1 MGGGLVSNAVRP
13 DKQQH
18 KAMFSTIRFTRII
31 NCGALLAL
39 ALLSGCST
47 ARKAPPKTYSFF
59 PPSPDEPRI
68 QFLMS
73 FSADVDLGRSTSF
86 VDFLSGRPS
95 GPKPLVK
102 PYGLAIKDGMIY
114 VCDTMVNSIEVFDV
128 VKKRARYFTPRAEG
142 RLQTPINLT
151 IDADGTRY
159 VTDTGR
165 SQVLIYAKDGRY
177 LGAIGA
183 KDEMKPSDIA
193 VTPERLYIAD
203 LDGHCVKVYS
213 KAERKLLFTIPRDP
227 KAAEGRLFS
236 PTNLA
241 LDKED
246 RLLVSDTGAF
256 SVQVYDL
263 EGKHLG
269 RIGQQGV
276 APGMF
281 ARPKGVAVDRE
292 GRAYVVDAATQLVQ
306 LFDREGRLLLFFG
319 QPGASAEGELY
330 LPAAVKVDYDN
341 VKLFQK
347 YAAPGFELEHLILVT
362 SQFGI
367 NKVSVFG
374 FLRKK

>member
-1 MGGGLVSNAVRP
+1 MMKIL
-13 DKQQH
+13 
-18 KAMFSTIRFTRII
+18 RFGQLGS
-31 NCGALLAL
+31 CCALL
-39 ALLSGCST
+39 ALLSGCAT
-47 ARKAPPKTYSFF
+47 ARKAAPKIHTFF

-86 VDFLSGRPS
+86 TDFITGRPT

-102 PYGLAIKDGMIY
+102 PYGLAISEGMIY
-114 VCDTMVNSIEVFDV
+114 VCDTMTGSIEIFDL
-128 VKKRARYFTPRAEG
+128 VKKRARDFAPGAEG

-151 IDADGTRY
+151 IDSDGTCY

-165 SQVLIYAKDGRY
+165 SQVIIYSKDGTY

-193 VTPERLYIAD
+193 LTPDRLYITD
-203 LDGHCVKVYS
+203 LKGHCVRVYS
-213 KAERKLLFTIPRDP
+213 KGERKLMFTIPRDP

-241 LDKED
+241 LDKQD

-263 EGKHLG
+263 EGKYLN

-276 APGMF
+276 APGLF
-281 ARPKGVAVDRE
+281 ARPKGVAADRE
-292 GRAYVVDAATQLVQ
+292 GRAYVVDAATQVVQ
-306 LFDREGRLLLFFG
+306 LFDRDGKLLLFLG
-319 QPGASAEGELY
+319 QPGASREGELY

-347 YAAPGFELEHLILVT
+347 YAAPGFNLEYLILVT

-367 NKVSVFG
+367 NKVSVYG
-374 FLRKK
+374 FLRKA